1 MNVEMEIV
9 KPGPLTSVQDGGRP
23 GLLSKGIPP
32 AGAQD
37 AYCLRVA
44 NALVGNKVG
53 PPPLSLGDPGDAGL
67 EFLLQGP
74 RVRFDGDV
82 VVAITGAEVTPKLD
96 GEPIPTWQAVEVPAG
111 ATLDVGM
118 AKQGARGYLAVR
130 GGIDVPP
137 FLGSRS
143 TYLVGA
149 VGGHQGRPLAKG
161 DRLAI
166 GAADGRPPARI
177 GLSFPQ
183 EQRPS
188 FESPQRI
195 RVVHGPQA
203 ELFDDDSIELF
214 FASEWTLSPV
224 ANRMGFRFTGP
235 KLTFKERPD
244 YLARDAGSNP
254 SNIVDDV
261 TPLGGIQ
268 APDGAELILMGVEH
282 PTAGGYAK
290 IATVITADL
299 GLAGQVRPGGT
310 VVFEPVTVEE
320 ALEVE
325 AQQSRSLEL
334 VTKEAAA

>member
-1 MNVEMEIV
+1 MIAEIL
-9 KPGPLTSVQDGGRP
+9 KPGPLTTVQDGGRP

-37 AYCLRVA
+37 AYCLRAA
-44 NALVGNKVG
+44 NALVGNRVG

-74 RVRFDGDV
+74 RLRFDADAV
-82 VVAITGAEVTPKLD
+82 IAVTGAEVTPKVD
-96 GEPIPTWQAVEVPAG
+96 GEAVPTWEPVTVPAG
-111 ATLDVGM
+111 VTLDAGM
-118 AKQGARGYLAVR
+118 ARQGARGYVAVR
-130 GGIDVPP
+130 GGVDVAP

-149 VGGHQGRPLAKG
+149 VGGHEGRALAKG
-161 DRLAI
+161 DRLPVGDA
-166 GAADGRPPARI
+166 GDRPPART
-177 GLSFPQ
+177 GQAFPP
-183 EQRPS
+183 ELRPR

-195 RVVHGPQA
+195 RVMHGPQA
-203 ELFDDDSIELF
+203 DLFDDESVERF
-214 FASEWTLSPV
+214 FAAEWTLSPV

-235 KLTFKERPD
+235 TLTFKERPD

-268 APDGAELILMGVEH
+268 APDGAALILMGVEH

-310 VVFEPVTVEE
+310 VVFEPVTAEE
-320 ALEVE
+320 ALE
-325 AQQSRSLEL
+325 ADALQTRSLSLATEEP
-334 VTKEAAA
+334 VA